1 MSDDIGDMTETD
13 ESWPGGAVLTLRP
26 DPEPGFRAE
35 LARHIHA
42 FHGET
47 VPHAATRFGLALH
60 GPDGALR
67 AGFSGVMSWGWLFVE
82 AVWVEEAL
90 RGTGTG
96 RRLMARAEAHAAA
109 AGCHSAWLDTFQAE
123 GFYRALGYEGFGA
136 LEDYPQGQR
145 RSFLRKRLTPPT
157 GTPPQAPAP

>member
-1 MSDDIGDMTETD
+1 MTDMD
-13 ESWPGGAVLTLRP
+13 EAWPGILTLRH

-35 LARHIHA
+35 LARRIHA

-47 VPHAATRFGLALH
+47 VPHAATRFGLALQ
-60 GPDGALR
+60 GPDGVLR

-82 AVWVEEAL
+82 AVWVEDAL
-90 RGTGTG
+90 RSTGIG
-96 RRLMARAEAHAAA
+96 RRLMARAEAHAAG

-123 GFYRALGYEGFGA
+123 GFYESLGYERFGL

-145 RSFLRKRLTPPT
+145 RSFLRKQL
-157 GTPPQAPAP
+157 QK

>member
-1 MSDDIGDMTETD
+1 MSDDIAPMIDMNEA
-13 ESWPGGAVLTLRP
+13 WPGGAILTLRP
-26 DPEPGFRAE
+26 DPEPAFRAE
-35 LARHIHA
+35 LARRIHA

-60 GPDGALR
+60 GPDGTLR

-82 AVWVEEAL
+82 AVWVDGDL

-96 RRLMARAEAHAAA
+96 RRLMARAEAHAAE

-123 GFYRALGYEGFGA
+123 GFYLALGYDRFGL
-136 LEDYPQGQR
+136 LEDYPPGQC
-145 RSFLRKRLTPPT
+145 RSFLRKRLACPT
-157 GTPPQAPAP
+157 SSAS